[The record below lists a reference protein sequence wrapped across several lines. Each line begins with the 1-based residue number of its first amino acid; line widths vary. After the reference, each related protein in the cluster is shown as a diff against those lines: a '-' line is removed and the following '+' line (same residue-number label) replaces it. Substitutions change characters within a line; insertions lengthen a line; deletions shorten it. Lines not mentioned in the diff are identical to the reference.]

1 MPTSSCRAAEGCRR
15 RLLSSSCTPSLRR
28 LSSSCRAAE
37 ACSPEY
43 VTHVP
48 DLANTTQDVPCDVLY
63 VVGGLYGNVAALEA
77 LEAGV
82 RCEAE
87 AGLRVEDCC
96 NGDFN
101 FFNATTETW
110 ARVNDGVRRLGRA
123 TAGNVERE
131 TLNSESTGCGCAY
144 PEYVDAQFADRA
156 AIIVDELRHVNSD
169 PDIATWLAAL
179 PLYRTYVV
187 RGTRVVCVHGD
198 PACANGWA
206 LAAEHLPGGSRPE
219 YATDDALVE
228 GWFETANADVF
239 ASAKGCTARTSVV
252 CASRPWPWRL
262 TSTRRWARST
272 RCGPRA
278 RPRPSRTAS
287 AWSRAIK
294 IGVRG
299 TPTGVVIICDTVYAR
314 AATSAWSRA
323 IKIGVRGTPTEYNA
337 LCGYL
342 RAAARSCKWSN
353 SSSSP
358 TDVWSSV
365 SKSTSSSSS

>member
-87 AGLRVEDCC
+87 AGLRVEVCF

-239 ASAKGCTARTSVV
+239 ACAHTCRPVLKSFRNGLVANNGSAGLGNFRDDARGLV
-252 CASRPWPWRL
+252 
-262 TSTRRWARST
+262 TRVA
-272 RCGPRA
+272 
-278 RPRPSRTAS
+278 PSNVPS
-287 AWSRAIK
+287 ALGEGLYGADLG
-294 IGVRG
+294 GVR
-299 TPTGVVIICDTVYAR
+299 VEAVALAFDVD
-314 AATSAWSRA
+314 AALGAFDEVWAPGS
-323 IKIGVRGTPTEYNA
+323 
-337 LCGYL
+337 
-342 RAAARSCKWSN
+342 AAAVSYRERLVQGDQNWS
-353 SSSSP
+353 P
-358 TDVWSSV
+358 RDADRV
-365 SKSTSSSSS
+365 